1 MEGGAIASTVY
12 AFAAIER
19 QSAGTASEIQT
30 QYIRT
35 GSTCQLRQ
43 YKKCCSFHFASG
55 HFRIIYKRHAE
66 LLCGCTIRQQLRYDH
81 QPLIACIGIVILSSA
96 GGEGQDGI
104 FLGEGHAVKVKPVF
118 PRNRLKEAGQII
130 SRGIRRNIVKANIR
144 DE

>member
-55 HFRIIYKRHAE
+55 HFRTIHKGYAE
-66 LLCGCTIRQQLRYDH
+66 LLRGRALRQQLCHDH
-81 QPLIACIGIVILSSA
+81 KPLIAAVGLVILSAA

-104 FLGEGHAVKVKPVF
+104 FLGEGHAVKIQPVF
-118 PRNRLKEAGQII
+118 PCNRLKEAGQII